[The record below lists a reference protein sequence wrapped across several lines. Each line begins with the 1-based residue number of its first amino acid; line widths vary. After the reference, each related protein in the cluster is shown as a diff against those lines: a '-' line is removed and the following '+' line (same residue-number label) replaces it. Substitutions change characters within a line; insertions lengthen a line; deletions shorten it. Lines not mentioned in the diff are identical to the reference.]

1 MENRDV
7 LGLVLESIVLIPC
20 GAIEYRIP
28 PCTSPDGSALISS
41 MVTNSS
47 TFFRLVP
54 ESASPVQSKFDYSH
68 PCTRLVSPFRPN
80 AAEAP

>member
-7 LGLVLESIVLIPC
+7 LGVVLESIVLSPC

-28 PCTSPDGSALISS
+28 PFTSPDGSALISS

-47 TFFRLVP
+47 TSEEGPSFFRLVP
-54 ESASPVQSKFDYSH
+54 ESASPVQSRFDYSH
-68 PCTRLVSPFRPN
+68 PCTRLVSP
-80 AAEAP
+80 